1 MTKRQSGKLII
12 YTDGGSRGNPGPA
25 ALGVVFVDA
34 GGKVIKE
41 YGKALGRRTNNEAE
55 YEAVL
60 FALQKARALFGRE
73 KIAGIEV
80 EMRMDSELVSRQL
93 TGEYK
98 VEEERLWP
106 IFMKI
111 WNTRMDFPNISFRHV
126 PREENRRADAMVNQ
140 ALDHE
145 QGSLLRA

>member
-1 MTKRQSGKLII
+1 MKERQSKLII

-25 ALGVVFVDA
+25 ALGVVFMDA
-34 GGKVIKE
+34 GGKILKE
-41 YGKALGRRTNNEAE
+41 YGKALGKRTNNEAE
-55 YEAVL
+55 YEAVI

-73 KIAGIEV
+73 KLGLMQV
-80 EMRMDSELVSRQL
+80 EMRMDSQLVSRQL

-98 VEEERLWP
+98 IEEERLWP

-111 WNTRMDFPNISFRHV
+111 WNARMDFPNLTFRHV
-126 PREENRRADAMVNQ
+126 PREENREADRMVNQ

-145 QGSLLRA
+145 QGSLLGAG